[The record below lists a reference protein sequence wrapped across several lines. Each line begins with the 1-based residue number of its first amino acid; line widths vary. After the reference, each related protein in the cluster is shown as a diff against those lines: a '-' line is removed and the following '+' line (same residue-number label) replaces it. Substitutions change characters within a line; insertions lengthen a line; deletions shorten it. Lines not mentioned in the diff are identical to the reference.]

1 MYPYPD
7 APRCCGLGPATAWG
21 LRLRGGNNGHCG
33 ARRGD
38 ERTGARSVPPW
49 RPAPFRPQSPW
60 FAMRPQS
67 QARRGWPCNRSHRL
81 LCQNT
86 EATQAGVASVPCPGR
101 RDLRSRPTQTPPS
114 GASGSGR
121 TPRCASRARS
131 PRRSGSYSRHPS
143 APRTCAGCRRQ
154 CTQGYARRSARAHRA
169 ALDEE
174 AVAASGSTLP
184 FVRSHHTSYEQL
196 CQEEPGAA
204 RVGR

>member
-1 MYPYPD
+1 MRDSGKSGTPEIDSWYTCTIASLENACPHASLP
-7 APRCCGLGPATAWG
+7 GPWPWLLALPAWG
-21 LRLRGGNNGHCG
+21 FWRCHRNKHTGHTAPVWPVCCALG
-33 ARRGD
+33 RRG
-38 ERTGARSVPPW
+38 
-49 RPAPFRPQSPW
+49 
-60 FAMRPQS
+60 
-67 QARRGWPCNRSHRL
+67 L
-81 LCQNT
+81 K
-86 EATQAGVASVPCPGR
+86 
-101 RDLRSRPTQTPPS
+101 SRPTQTLPN

-154 CTQGYARRSARAHRA
+154 CKQVYARRSARVHRA

-174 AVAASGSTLP
+174 AVAASDSTLP

-204 RVGR
+204 RGGR